1 MPTDEEKGTVERVT
15 ELRDINTGDL
25 LGATMTMQQL
35 FVGVVSLLREQE
47 LLISGT

>member
-1 MPTDEEKGTVERVT
+1 MAIYDNA
-15 ELRDINTGDL
+15 DIIARSRANES
-25 LGATMTMQQL
+25 ATMTMQQL